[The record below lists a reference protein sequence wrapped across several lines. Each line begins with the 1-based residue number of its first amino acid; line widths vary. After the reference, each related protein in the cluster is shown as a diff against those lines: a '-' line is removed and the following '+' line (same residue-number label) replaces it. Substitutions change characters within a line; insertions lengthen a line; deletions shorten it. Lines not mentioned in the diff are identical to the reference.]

1 MWRISRIALC
11 LAMFLALGTTLIAV
25 AQPAHAQP
33 DNPDCDPAS
42 LIAELTNVKSTGD
55 KTQDLAALKAL
66 SERISAQTVA
76 CEGYS
81 FAGEG
86 DKVFGPFTFPDNT
99 TYRVKISTKASIS
112 VVAIP
117 MEGECGFLG
126 FVMAEFNLQPE
137 PRTFEDVF
145 EAKQGCRATIKVVGV
160 GSDWTVTLEPMN

>member
-1 MWRISRIALC
+1 MRMISRIGLC
-11 LAMFLALGTTLIAV
+11 LAILLLAGTTLV
-25 AQPAHAQP
+25 VVPQPAYAQP

-55 KTQDLAALKAL
+55 KTQDLAALKTL
-66 SERISAQTVA
+66 SERISAQTIA

-81 FAGEG
+81 FAGEA

-112 VVAIP
+112 VVAVP
-117 MEGECGFLG
+117 MEGDCGFLG

-145 EAKQGCRATIKVVGV
+145 EAKRGCRATIKVVGV
-160 GSDWTVTLEPMN
+160 GSDWTVTMEPMN